1 MPAGRPRKPI
11 SIVDGHFTKE
21 EKRKRQEA
29 EEYYQNLERDK
40 LVPPS
45 ELSERAREKY
55 YEIVEQ
61 AFWLDN
67 LSAELLANYCYSWD
81 RWLTI
86 ADELNGQAETIEYT
100 DADTG
105 ALLLKPNPN
114 RRALL
119 EYSLNMQQISAKL
132 GLGNIDRMK
141 LLKPE
146 EPKKKNK
153 FLEYIV

>member
-1 MPAGRPRKPI
+1 MAAGRPKKPI
-11 SIVDGHFTKE
+11 SIVKGHYTKE
-21 EKRKRQEA
+21 QIRQRQES
-29 EEYYQNLERDK
+29 EEYFQNLERDK
-40 LVPPS
+40 LVPPQ

-81 RWLTI
+81 RWLVL
-86 ADELNGQAETIEYT
+86 AEELNGQAETIEYT
-100 DADTG
+100 DAETG
-105 ALLLKPNPN
+105 TLLLKPNPN

-119 EYSLNMQQISAKL
+119 DYSLNMQQISAKL
-132 GLGNIDRMK
+132 GLGNIDRLK

-146 EPKKKNK
+146 EEKKKNK